1 MNFYLVKYLHLVTV
15 AASFA
20 LFFIRGIWVLRA
32 YPRPEEQWVR
42 VLPHAIDTLVL
53 VSGAALIA
61 LAWGSQW
68 PGEWLTWKLVFV
80 VLYALL
86 AVIVLGLARRRWQKA
101 LAWVAGMLMFLFV
114 ATVAVLHHKLGIL
127 SIL

>member
-42 VLPHAIDTLVL
+42 VLPHAIDALVL
-53 VSGAALIA
+53 LSGAALIA
-61 LAWGSQW
+61 LASGGRW
-68 PGEWLTWKLVFV
+68 PEEWFTWKLVFV
-80 VLYALL
+80 VVYALL
-86 AVIVLGLARRRWQKA
+86 VVIVLHLAKRRWQRA

-114 ATVAVLHHKLGIL
+114 ATIAVLHHKLGIL